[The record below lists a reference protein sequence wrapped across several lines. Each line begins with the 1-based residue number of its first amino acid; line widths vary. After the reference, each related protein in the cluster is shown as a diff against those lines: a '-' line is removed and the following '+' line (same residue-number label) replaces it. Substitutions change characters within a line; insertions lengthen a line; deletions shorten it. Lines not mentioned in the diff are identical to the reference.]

1 MERNSLKEGPGL
13 SVIIAKAQQQPVF
26 VPQLPGLWQLIW
38 ALKGLQVMG
47 KFFFLETRGL
57 DSSCIGLG
65 ILIASNRNG
74 FWLAKEK

>member
-47 KFFFLETRGL
+47 KFFFFRNQGL
-57 DSSCIGLG
+57 RQLLYWFRNIDCKQQKR
-65 ILIASNRNG
+65 ILAS
-74 FWLAKEK
+74 